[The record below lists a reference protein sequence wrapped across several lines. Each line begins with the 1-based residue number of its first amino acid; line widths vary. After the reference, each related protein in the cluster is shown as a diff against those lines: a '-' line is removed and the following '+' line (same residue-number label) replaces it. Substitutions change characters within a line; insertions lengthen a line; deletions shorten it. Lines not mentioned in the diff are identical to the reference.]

1 MQQRFRRGASSIG
14 PAKCDGC
21 DRTMQHGE
29 VYLAIDEKPSDKY
42 KEETVFIDEVDCSE
56 CGNKIEEGEHYML
69 TIEGDSEKAYCHSC
83 LKKKG
88 GETFRKKNSGA
99 MIDFVK
105 SKAISKDLRFCQECC
120 EKRKAGMEKKEKGE
134 KIFSFFVSKTGK

>member
-21 DRTMQHGE
+21 DRTMLHGE
-29 VYLAIDEKPSDKY
+29 VYLSIDEKPSDKY
-42 KEETVFIDEVDCSE
+42 KEETVFIEEIDCSE
-56 CGNKIEEGEHYML
+56 CSGKIEDGEFYML
-69 TIEGDSEKAYCHSC
+69 TIDGEGEKVYCHSC

-88 GETFRKKNSGA
+88 GETYRKKNSGA
-99 MIDFVK
+99 MINFVK
-105 SKAISKDLRFCQECC
+105 SRQISANLRFCQECC

-134 KIFSFFVSKTGK
+134 KLFSFFVSRTGK